1 MIKQGIPRV
10 RIAAAASI
18 GRQPIKIT
26 LLHNPEAGKG
36 REFPRRE
43 LVKLIRAAGH
53 KVDYQSSSEKK
64 WHKVLKR
71 PGDIVA
77 VAGGDGTVGKVARRL
92 IGSLAESQ
100 VGAGGE
106 HQRRLFGGCYCSL
119 KRARQAPKI
128 FE

>member
-1 MIKQGIPRV
+1 LQQRLL
-10 RIAAAASI
+10 I

-26 LLHNPEAGKG
+26 LIHNPEAGKG
-36 REFPRRE
+36 REFPLRE

-71 PGDIVA
+71 PGDFVA
-77 VAGGDGTVGKVARRL
+77 VAGGDGTVSKVARRL

-106 HQRRLFGGCYCSL
+106 HQTAFWRLLLFPQES
-119 KRARQAPKI
+119 APSSKN
-128 FE
+128 F